1 MATQLRIYT
10 INRGK
15 LDDFVQAWVAGVYP
29 LRQKFG
35 FRIDGAWVIRE
46 RNEFVWLLSHDGD
59 DWEAKD
65 AAYYASGERHAL
77 NPDPA
82 QYIAH
87 GDHWFLTSVLP
98 HRTDSTGLG
107 VDRPGP

>member
-1 MATQLRIYT
+1 MPTQLRIYT

-15 LDDFVQAWVAGVYP
+15 LDDFVSAWVAGVYP
-29 LRQKFG
+29 LRQRYG
-35 FRIDGAWVIRE
+35 FHIDGAWVIKG
-46 RNEFVWLLSHDGD
+46 RNQFVWLLRYGGD

-65 AAYYASGERHAL
+65 AAYYASSDRAAL

-87 GDHWFLTSVLP
+87 ADHWFLTPMLP
-98 HRTDSTGLG
+98 AR
-107 VDRPGP
+107 